1 MGIIYEIRRRHRVQK
16 QSVSAI
22 ARDMGISRPTVRKH
36 LKTVEE
42 PKYQRTTSPSPKLGQ
57 FSEPLTEWLTLEASL
72 PRARR
77 RTAQRLFE
85 GLQAIGYGGA
95 YDSVQRFV
103 KRWKLGNLNPKLND
117 AFVPL
122 VFAPGDACQF
132 DWSQETVQIAGVLQ
146 TIKVAH
152 FRMAYSRRMFVVAY
166 PREMQE
172 MVLDAHCRAFEYLGG
187 VPTRLIYDNLKT
199 VVDAVLV
206 GKARQ
211 FNRRFLTLAN
221 HYQFEPIACTPASGW
236 EKGQVENQV
245 GNIREWLFTPLARF
259 DSFAALNDWLALRC
273 TELAQRQ
280 HPAQTERTIAACF
293 ADEQPLLRAIH
304 ARFDGYVEEMLRVSS
319 TCLVRVDRNRYSV
332 PARFAGQSVSVRITA
347 EQVRMVAEGAL
358 IATHARVFW
367 RDNLV
372 CDPWHYLPI
381 LEKKPGALRNGAPFV
396 EWALPP
402 AIVAVRDR
410 ILKQPK
416 GNSAFVELLI
426 LAGEAGLEALDV
438 ACELALESGI
448 ISAAVILNELRR
460 LVSLSAPSNLIH
472 VPDGITLRQEPL
484 ANCQRYDSLR
494 GEHYVH

>member
-1 MGIIYEIRRRHRVQK
+1 MDIIYEIRRRRRVQK
-16 QSVSAI
+16 QSISAI

-36 LKTVEE
+36 LKTVTE
-42 PKYQRTTSPSPKLGQ
+42 PKYQRPTSPSPKLGQ
-57 FSEPLTEWLTLEASL
+57 FAEPLTQWLTQESSL
-72 PRARR
+72 SPARR
-77 RTAQRLFE
+77 RTARRLFE
-85 GLQAIGYGGA
+85 GLEAIGYAGA

-103 KRWKLGNLNPKLND
+103 KRWKLANLSPKLTD

-132 DWSQETVQIAGVLQ
+132 DWSQETVQMAGVLQ

-152 FRMAYSRRMFVVAY
+152 FRMAYSRQMFVVAY

-172 MVLDAHCRAFEYLGG
+172 MVLEAHCCAFDYFGG
-187 VPTRLIYDNLKT
+187 VPARLIYDNLKT

-221 HYQFEPIACTPASGW
+221 HYQFEPVACTPASGW

-245 GNIREWLFTPLARF
+245 GNVREWLFTPLARF
-259 DSFAALNDWLALRC
+259 ESFAALNTWLAMRC

-280 HPAQTERTIAACF
+280 HPTQIERTIADCF
-293 ADEQPLLRAIH
+293 AGEQPLLRSIH
-304 ARFDGYVEEMLRVSS
+304 ARFDGYVEQMLRVSS

-332 PARFAGQSVSVRITA
+332 PARFAGQAVSVRITA
-347 EQVRMVAEGAL
+347 EQVRMVTQGEV
-358 IATHARVFW
+358 IASHARMFG
-367 RDNLV
+367 RDQLV

-381 LEKKPGALRNGAPFV
+381 LEKKPGALRNGVPFV
-396 EWALPP
+396 AWDLPA
-402 AIVAVRDR
+402 AIVLVRDR

-416 GNSAFVELLI
+416 GDSAFVELLM
-426 LAGEAGLEALDV
+426 LAGEAGLEALEV

-448 ISAAVILNELRR
+448 VSAAIVLNELRR
-460 LVSLSAPSNLIH
+460 LVTPCAPNTLIH
-472 VPDGITLRQEPL
+472 LPDGIILHQEPL

-494 GEHYVH
+494 GETYVH

>member
-1 MGIIYEIRRRHRVQK
+1 MDTIYEIRKRHRVQK
-16 QSVSAI
+16 QSISAI
-22 ARDMGISRPTVRKH
+22 AREMGLSRPTVRKH

-42 PKYQRTTSPSPKLGQ
+42 PKYQRTASPSPKLGR
-57 FSEPLTEWLTLEASL
+57 FSEPLTQWLTQEASL

-77 RTAQRLFE
+77 RTARRLFE
-85 GLQAIGYGGA
+85 GLQAIGYEGA
-95 YDSVQRFV
+95 YDSVQRCV
-103 KRWKLGNLNPKLND
+103 KRWKREHLNPKVKD

-132 DWSQETVQIAGVLQ
+132 DWSQETVQLAGVVQ

-166 PREMQE
+166 PRETQE
-172 MVLDAHCRAFEYLGG
+172 MVLEAHCRAFEYFGG
-187 VPTRLIYDNLKT
+187 VPARLIYDNLKT

-206 GKARQ
+206 GKTRQ
-211 FNRRFLTLAN
+211 FNRRFLALAN
-221 HYQFEPIACTPASGW
+221 HYQFEPVACTPASGW

-245 GNIREWLFTPLARF
+245 GNIREWLFTPLAQF
-259 DSFAALNDWLALRC
+259 ESFAALNAWLAQRC
-273 TELAQRQ
+273 TELSQRP
-280 HPAQTERTIAACF
+280 HPTQSERSIAVCF
-293 ADEQPLLRAIH
+293 ADEQPLLQPIQ
-304 ARFDGYVEEMLRVSS
+304 ARFDGYVEEMMKVSS

-332 PARFAGQSVSVRITA
+332 PARFANQSVSVRITA

-358 IATHARVFW
+358 IATHARVFG
-367 RDNLV
+367 RDKLV

-410 ILKQPK
+410 ILNHPK
-416 GNSAFVELLI
+416 GDSAFVELLM
-426 LAGEAGLEALDV
+426 LAGETGVEALEV

-448 ISAAVILNELRR
+448 VSASVILNDLRR
-460 LVSLSAPSNLIH
+460 LIAPTAPSHFNL
-472 VPDGITLRQEPL
+472 VPNGILLNQEPL
-484 ANCQRYDSLR
+484 ANCQRYDNLR
-494 GEHYVH
+494 GKNDVH